1 VVRGGFAVATTFD
14 RSVMMDKQS
23 LFVQVANLEERIGE
37 LYVEL
42 GSLKQKIQELIEE
55 NQRLSQENARWKQAA
70 SADGKVGSHA
80 GEGIDNLY
88 KIYQE
93 GFHICNVKY
102 GSLRTE
108 GECLF
113 CMSFLHK

>member
-1 VVRGGFAVATTFD
+1 MD
-14 RSVMMDKQS
+14 RQS
-23 LFVQVANLEERIGE
+23 LFVQVANLEERIGD

-55 NQRLSQENARWKQAA
+55 NQRLQQENERWQA
-70 SADGKVGSHA
+70 SAAGRGTTPSVDGL
-80 GEGIDNLY
+80 ENLAR
-88 KIYQE
+88 IYEE
-93 GFHICNVKY
+93 GFHICNLRY

-113 CMSFLHK
+113 CMGFLSK

>member
-1 VVRGGFAVATTFD
+1 
-14 RSVMMDKQS
+14 MDKQG
-23 LFVQVANLEERIGE
+23 LFVQVANMEERIGE

-42 GSLKQKIQELIEE
+42 GALKKKIVDMIEE
-55 NQRLSQENARWKQAA
+55 NQRLLRENEQLHQWMTEQNGRLVLP
-70 SADGKVGSHA
+70 SGS
-80 GEGIDNLY
+80 DNLM

-93 GFHICNVKY
+93 GFHICNLKY

-113 CMSFLHK
+113 CHAFLHR

>member
-1 VVRGGFAVATTFD
+1 
-14 RSVMMDKQS
+14 MDKQS

-42 GSLKQKIQELIEE
+42 GALKQKIVELLEE
-55 NQRLSQENARWKQAA
+55 NQRLSQENERWRNAVTHDDVL
-70 SADGKVGSHA
+70 SSGR
-80 GEGIDNLY
+80 ENLRR
-88 KIYQE
+88 IYDE
-93 GFHICNVKY
+93 GFHICNLKY

-113 CMSFLHK
+113 CMSFLNK

>member
-1 VVRGGFAVATTFD
+1 
-14 RSVMMDKQS
+14 MDKQS

-42 GSLKQKIQELIEE
+42 GSLKQKIQTLIEE
-55 NQRLSQENARWKQAA
+55 NQHLEQEKERWKRLATGETQEP
-70 SADGKVGSHA
+70 GS
-80 GEGIDNLY
+80 GLDNLY
-88 KIYQE
+88 RIYQE

-113 CMSFLHK
+113 CMGFLKKS

>member
-1 VVRGGFAVATTFD
+1 
-14 RSVMMDKQS
+14 MDKQS

-42 GSLKQKIQELIEE
+42 GTLKQKIQDLIEE
-55 NQRLSQENARWKQAA
+55 NQRLQRENERFKAESLGEKPTMEPG
-70 SADGKVGSHA
+70 SAQ
-80 GEGIDNLY
+80 DNLLR
-88 KIYQE
+88 IYRE

-113 CMSFLHK
+113 CLSFVEKT

>member
-1 VVRGGFAVATTFD
+1 
-14 RSVMMDKQS
+14 MDKQS

-42 GSLKQKIQELIEE
+42 GTLKQKILDLIEE
-55 NQRLSQENARWKQAA
+55 NQRLAQENAHWKALVTEG
-70 SADGKVGSHA
+70 DGTIGQSGA
-80 GEGIDNLY
+80 GIDNLW

-113 CMSFLHK
+113 CMSFINK

>member
-1 VVRGGFAVATTFD
+1 
-14 RSVMMDKQS
+14 MDKQS

-42 GSLKQKIQELIEE
+42 GTLKQKILDLIEE
-55 NQRLSQENARWKQAA
+55 NQRLLQENEHWKRVA
-70 SADGKVGSHA
+70 SGADGAAAPS
-80 GEGIDNLY
+80 GIDNLWR
-88 KIYQE
+88 IYQE

-113 CMSFLHK
+113 CLSFIQKG

>member
-1 VVRGGFAVATTFD
+1 MD
-14 RSVMMDKQS
+14 RQS
-23 LFVQVANLEERIGE
+23 LFVQVANMEERIGD

-55 NQRLSQENARWKQAA
+55 NQRLQQENDRWRA
-70 SADGKVGSHA
+70 SSGEAGSLHT
-80 GEGIDNLY
+80 GEGLDNLAR
-88 KIYQE
+88 IYQE

-113 CMSFLHK
+113 CLSFLNK

>member
-1 VVRGGFAVATTFD
+1 MKRMD
-14 RSVMMDKQS
+14 RQS
-23 LFVQVANLEERIGE
+23 LFVQVANLEERIGD

-55 NQRLSQENARWKQAA
+55 NQRLEQENDRWR
-70 SADGKVGSHA
+70 SNSEITGVSHL
-80 GEGIDNLY
+80 GEGIDNLGR
-88 KIYQE
+88 IYQE

-113 CMSFLHK
+113 CLSFLNK

>member
-1 VVRGGFAVATTFD
+1 
-14 RSVMMDKQS
+14 MDKQS

-42 GSLKQKIQELIEE
+42 GSLKQKILDLIEE
-55 NQRLSQENARWKQAA
+55 NQRLIQGNQRLKAL
-70 SADGKVGSHA
+70 SALSDSSGGQG
-80 GEGIDNLY
+80 GEGIDNLIE
-88 KIYQE
+88 IYQE

-113 CMSFLHK
+113 CLSFLQK

>member
-1 VVRGGFAVATTFD
+1 
-14 RSVMMDKQS
+14 MDKQS

-42 GSLKQKIQELIEE
+42 GTLKQKIQDLIEE
-55 NQRLSQENARWKQAA
+55 NLRLQRENERFKEESLEGKTPLEPRSAQENLLR
-70 SADGKVGSHA
+70 
-80 GEGIDNLY
+80 
-88 KIYQE
+88 IYRE

-113 CMSFLHK
+113 CLSFIQKT

>member
-1 VVRGGFAVATTFD
+1 
-14 RSVMMDKQS
+14 MDKQS

-42 GSLKQKIQELIEE
+42 GALKQKILDLIEE
-55 NQRLSQENARWKQAA
+55 NQLVLQENEHWKSVA
-70 SADGKVGSHA
+70 SGADGAAAQS
-80 GEGIDNLY
+80 GIDNLWR
-88 KIYQE
+88 IYQE

-113 CMSFLHK
+113 CLSFIQKG

>member
-1 VVRGGFAVATTFD
+1 
-14 RSVMMDKQS
+14 MDKQS

-42 GSLKQKIQELIEE
+42 GSLKQKILDLIEE
-55 NQRLSQENARWKQAA
+55 NQRLQQENARFKAIAENDAELLQQSGA
-70 SADGKVGSHA
+70 
-80 GEGIDNLY
+80 GIDNLLQ
-88 KIYQE
+88 IYQE

-113 CMSFLHK
+113 CMSFINK

>member
-1 VVRGGFAVATTFD
+1 
-14 RSVMMDKQS
+14 MDKQS

-42 GSLKQKIQELIEE
+42 GALKQKIVELIEE
-55 NQRLSQENARWKQAA
+55 NQRLVRENEFLSQSLKEGGRNP
-70 SADGKVGSHA
+70 DA
-80 GEGIDNLY
+80 GLGMGNL
-88 KIYQE
+88 KRIYDE
-93 GFHICNVKY
+93 GFHICSMRY

-113 CMSFLHK
+113 CLSFINR

>member
-1 VVRGGFAVATTFD
+1 
-14 RSVMMDKQS
+14 MDKQS

-42 GSLKQKIQELIEE
+42 GNLKQKILELIEE
-55 NQRLSQENARWKQAA
+55 NQRLAQENAHWKQLV
-70 SADGKVGSHA
+70 SAEEATIQPFGQGL
-80 GEGIDNLY
+80 DNLY

-93 GFHICNVKY
+93 GFHICNLKY

-113 CMSFLHK
+113 CMSFLQK

>member
-1 VVRGGFAVATTFD
+1 
-14 RSVMMDKQS
+14 MDKQS

-55 NQRLSQENARWKQAA
+55 NQRLSQENERWKQVLVSGETTA
-70 SADGKVGSHA
+70 HA

-93 GFHICNVKY
+93 GFHICHLKY

-113 CMSFLHK
+113 CMSFLNK

>member
-1 VVRGGFAVATTFD
+1 
-14 RSVMMDKQS
+14 MDKQS

-42 GSLKQKIQELIEE
+42 GSLKQKIQDLIEE
-55 NQRLSQENARWKQAA
+55 NQRLQRENEHYQAERTGEPTELETG
-70 SADGKVGSHA
+70 SAQ
-80 GEGIDNLY
+80 DNLLR
-88 KIYQE
+88 IYRE

-113 CMSFLHK
+113 CLSFMEKS

>member
-1 VVRGGFAVATTFD
+1 
-14 RSVMMDKQS
+14 MDKQS

-37 LYVEL
+37 LYSEL
-42 GSLKQKIQELIEE
+42 GSLKQKIRDLIEE
-55 NQRLSQENARWKQAA
+55 NQRLIQENERFVAEREVSGSQDSATSAGHENLAR
-70 SADGKVGSHA
+70 
-80 GEGIDNLY
+80 
-88 KIYQE
+88 IYRE

-113 CMSFLHK
+113 CLSFIQK

>member
-1 VVRGGFAVATTFD
+1 
-14 RSVMMDKQS
+14 MEKQS

-37 LYVEL
+37 LYIEL
-42 GSLKQKIQELIEE
+42 GTLKQKIQDLIEE
-55 NQRLSQENARWKQAA
+55 NQRLQQENERWRKVSSTADPLT
-70 SADGKVGSHA
+70 SAGS
-80 GEGIDNLY
+80 GIDNLY
-88 KIYQE
+88 EIYQE

-113 CMSFLHK
+113 CLSFLQKTEDA

>member
-1 VVRGGFAVATTFD
+1 
-14 RSVMMDKQS
+14 MDKQS

-42 GSLKQKIQELIEE
+42 GTLKQKIQDLIEE
-55 NQRLSQENARWKQAA
+55 NQRLQRENERFQAESLDEA
-70 SADGKVGSHA
+70 KTLETGSAQ
-80 GEGIDNLY
+80 DNLLR
-88 KIYQE
+88 IYRE

-113 CMSFLHK
+113 CLSFIQKS

>member
-1 VVRGGFAVATTFD
+1 
-14 RSVMMDKQS
+14 MDKQS

-37 LYVEL
+37 LYIEL
-42 GSLKQKIQELIEE
+42 GSLKQKIQNLIEE
-55 NQRLSQENARWKQAA
+55 NQRLQRENEHFKQE
-70 SADGKVGSHA
+70 SLADQESLAPGS
-80 GEGIDNLY
+80 GQDNLLR
-88 KIYQE
+88 IYRE

-113 CMSFLHK
+113 CLAFMEKTDR

>member
-1 VVRGGFAVATTFD
+1 
-14 RSVMMDKQS
+14 MDKQS

-42 GSLKQKIQELIEE
+42 GSLKQKILDLIEE
-55 NQRLSQENARWKQAA
+55 NQRLQQENEHWRHLTEGDSLSAA
-70 SADGKVGSHA
+70 GS
-80 GEGIDNLY
+80 GIDNLY
-88 KIYQE
+88 QIYQE

-102 GSLRTE
+102 GGLRTE

-113 CMSFLHK
+113 CLSFLQKTEDA

>member
-1 VVRGGFAVATTFD
+1 
-14 RSVMMDKQS
+14 MDKQS
-23 LFVQVANLEERIGE
+23 LFVQVANMEERIGE

-42 GSLKQKIQELIEE
+42 GTLKQKIQELIEE
-55 NQRLSQENARWKQAA
+55 NQRLEQETERLRAA
-70 SADGKVGSHA
+70 AKDLPLAQGS
-80 GEGIDNLY
+80 EGIDNLNR
-88 KIYQE
+88 IYQE

-113 CMSFLHK
+113 CLSFLHK

>member
-1 VVRGGFAVATTFD
+1 
-14 RSVMMDKQS
+14 MDKHS

-37 LYVEL
+37 LYEEL
-42 GSLKQKIQELIEE
+42 GVLRQKILELIEE
-55 NQRLSQENARWKQAA
+55 NQRLSQENARLRE
-70 SADGKVGSHA
+70 A
-80 GEGIDNLY
+80 GNSPEEGYDNLLR
-88 KIYQE
+88 IYQE

-113 CMSFLHK
+113 CMSILEK

>member
-1 VVRGGFAVATTFD
+1 MAG
-14 RSVMMDKQS
+14 SILMDKQS

-42 GSLKQKIQELIEE
+42 GSLKQKILELIEE
-55 NQRLSQENARWKQAA
+55 NQRLAQENAHWKQVA
-70 SADGKVGSHA
+70 SS
-80 GEGIDNLY
+80 GEDALLHGGQGIDNLY
-88 KIYQE
+88 RIYQE

-102 GSLRTE
+102 GSLRTD

-113 CMSFLHK
+113 CMSFIQK

>member
-1 VVRGGFAVATTFD
+1 MD
-14 RSVMMDKQS
+14 RQS
-23 LFVQVANLEERIGE
+23 LFVQVANMEERIGD

-55 NQRLSQENARWKQAA
+55 NQRLQQENSRWQA
-70 SADGKVGSHA
+70 SSDGTSPLHA
-80 GEGIDNLY
+80 MEGLDNLAR
-88 KIYQE
+88 IYQE

-113 CMSFLHK
+113 CLSFLNK

>member
-1 VVRGGFAVATTFD
+1 
-14 RSVMMDKQS
+14 M
-23 LFVQVANLEERIGE
+23 EERIGD

-42 GSLKQKIQELIEE
+42 GSLKRKIQELIEE
-55 NQRLSQENARWKQAA
+55 NQRLQQENNRFREHVPDTKDQP
-70 SADGKVGSHA
+70 
-80 GEGIDNLY
+80 GEGIDNLTR
-88 KIYQE
+88 IYEE

-113 CMSFLHK
+113 CLSFLQK